1 MRQVTVSVPAT
12 SANLGPG
19 FDCLGLAL
27 DLRQTVTFSA
37 QTEPGLNISAV
48 GEDAHKIPLDSSNL
62 VYQAAEIIFRRL
74 GNRPVGL
81 VIHQE
86 NDIPIGSGL
95 GSSSSAVLA
104 GMFGANALAGGSLSL
119 TEILQL
125 ATDLEG
131 HPDNVAPAVY
141 GGLVLG
147 VQGPDGLVVDQ
158 IRIPPLQVS
167 IVLPKFTLLTID
179 ARAALPIEVPLK
191 DAIFNTSRIG
201 LLIRALQ
208 AADYQMLKIAMQDRL
223 HQPYRVPLIPGM
235 KEAFDVAKEAGASG
249 VAISGAGPSL
259 LAFAPGGHQAIVE
272 ATVASFQR
280 TGLICRSWIL
290 SVDTKGVQIS
300 SNQDY

>member
-27 DLRQTVTFSA
+27 DLRQDVTFIPQS
-37 QTEPGLNISAV
+37 QPGLNISAA
-48 GEDAHKIPLDSSNL
+48 GEDAKKIPLDASNL

-74 GNRPVGL
+74 GNRPIGL
-81 VIHQE
+81 TIHQ
-86 NDIPIGSGL
+86 NNCIPIGSGL

-104 GMFGANALAGGSLSL
+104 GMFGANALTGDHLSPP
-119 TEILQL
+119 EILQL
-125 ATDLEG
+125 ATNLEG

-147 VQGPDGLVVDQ
+147 VQGPDGLVVD
-158 IRIPPLQVS
+158 RIQVPQMRVA
-167 IVLPKFTLLTID
+167 IILPNYILLTVD
-179 ARAALPIEVPLK
+179 ARAALPSDVPLK
-191 DAIFNTSRIG
+191 DAIFNVSRLG

-208 AADYQMLKIAMQDRL
+208 SADYDKLSVAMQDRL

-235 KEAFDVAKEAGASG
+235 KEAFGAAREAGASG

-259 LAFAPGGHQAIVE
+259 LAFAPTQHQEIVG
-272 ATVASFQR
+272 AAVASFQR
-280 TGLICRSWIL
+280 AGLVCRSWIL
-290 SVDTKGVQIS
+290 PVDIKGVQIRY
-300 SNQDY
+300 N

>member
-19 FDCLGLAL
+19 FDCLGLSL
-27 DLRQTVTFSA
+27 DLRQAITFTARSR
-37 QTEPGLNISAV
+37 PGLNISAK
-48 GEDAHKIPLDSSNL
+48 GEDANKIPLDSSNL

-81 VIHQE
+81 AIHQD
-86 NDIPIGSGL
+86 NKIPIGSGL

-104 GMFGANALAGGSLSL
+104 GMFGANVLAGGTLSP

-147 VQGPDGLVVDQ
+147 IQGPDGLVVDN
-158 IRIPPLQVS
+158 IKIPPLEVA
-167 IVLPKFTLLTID
+167 IILPEFNLLTID
-179 ARAALPIEVPLK
+179 ARAALPTEVPLK
-191 DAIFNTSRIG
+191 DAIFNTSRLG

-208 AADYQMLKIAMQDRL
+208 SGDFGKLKIAMQDRL

-235 KEAFDVAKEAGASG
+235 KEAFDVAKIAGASG

-259 LAFAPGGHQAIVE
+259 LAFAPSGYEAIVE
-272 ATVASFQR
+272 AVVTSFKKN
-280 TGLICRSWIL
+280 GLACRSWIL
-290 SVDTKGVQIS
+290 SVDTAGVKITNKPIQ
-300 SNQDY
+300 